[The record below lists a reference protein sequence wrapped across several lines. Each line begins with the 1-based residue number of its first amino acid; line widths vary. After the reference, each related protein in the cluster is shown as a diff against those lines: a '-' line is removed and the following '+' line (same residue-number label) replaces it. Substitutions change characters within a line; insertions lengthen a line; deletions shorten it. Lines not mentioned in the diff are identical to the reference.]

1 MEAKISKTPWVRA
14 EVGSY
19 MQEYSM
25 AKSLEHLKVIG
36 IKNPYRS
43 LALSLVFVR
52 SVKIAMCSLLKEVLN
67 NVVYSQPPH
76 FIPSNY

>member
-1 MEAKISKTPWVRA
+1 
-14 EVGSY
+14 

-43 LALSLVFVR
+43 LSLVFVR
-52 SVKIAMCSLLKEVLN
+52 SVKIAMCFSLLKEVLN
-67 NVVYSQPPH
+67 KVVYRQPPH
-76 FIPSNY
+76 FIPSNH

>member
-1 MEAKISKTPWVRA
+1 
-14 EVGSY
+14 

-43 LALSLVFVR
+43 LSLVFVR

-67 NVVYSQPPH
+67 NIV
-76 FIPSNY
+76 

>member
-1 MEAKISKTPWVRA
+1 
-14 EVGSY
+14 

-43 LALSLVFVR
+43 LSLLFVR